1 MKTELLKEARALT
14 ETYAKMDLFREK
26 NELTPIQIEWTLFK
40 IANTFVDGGT
50 LVDLGGGYN
59 FTNAVLANLGMK
71 VICVDLLEDYFV
83 HSTLKASMSEQ
94 FDYLREQGVNFIKTD
109 LINFDLEKEFGSSAL
124 DVVCSYHCLEHF
136 HHSPKKVISSSIKAL
151 KKGGIIF
158 IEVPNAVNIL
168 KRVKIALG
176 KTNYNPFDNYYE
188 SDRFVGHIRE
198 YSVDDLE
205 QFAEYLSL
213 KNWEIFGSNYYGN
226 LWNLLGINFFS
237 KSADFFLKLR
247 PGFCGAIHLRGYK
260 PD

>member
-1 MKTELLKEARALT
+1 
-14 ETYAKMDLFREK
+14 MDMFREK

-40 IANTFVDGGT
+40 IANTFVEGGT

-59 FTNAVLANLGMK
+59 YTNAVLANLGMK
-71 VICVDLLEDYFV
+71 VICVDLLDEYFI
-83 HSTLKASMSEQ
+83 HSTCQSSMNAQ
-94 FDYLREQGVNFIKTD
+94 FDFLKDQGVSFIKTD
-109 LINFDLEKEFGSSAL
+109 LIDFDLEQEFGPSSI

-136 HHSPKKVISSSIKAL
+136 HHSPRKVVTSSLKAL
-151 KKGGIIF
+151 KRGGFIF

-168 KRVKIALG
+168 KRIKIALG

-198 YSVDDLE
+198 YSVDDLK

-213 KNWEIFGSNYYGN
+213 NNWKIFGSNYYGN
-226 LWNLLGINFFS
+226 LWNMLGINIFS
-237 KSADFFLKLR
+237 RLADFLLKLR
-247 PGFCGAIHLRGYK
+247 PGLCGAIHLRGYK

>member
-1 MKTELLKEARALT
+1 MRAEVLKEARTLT
-14 ETYAKMDLFREK
+14 ENYAKMGLFQGK
-26 NELTPIQIEWTLFK
+26 SELTPIQIDWTLFK
-40 IANTFVDGGT
+40 IANSFVEGGT

-59 FTNAVLANLGMK
+59 YTNAVLVNLGMK
-71 VICVDLLEDYFV
+71 VICVDLMDDYFAY
-83 HSTLKASMSEQ
+83 STLKAPMTEQ
-94 FDYLREQGVNFIKTD
+94 FDFLKEQGVQFIKTD

-136 HHSPKKVISSSIKAL
+136 HHSPKKVISSALKAL
-151 KKGGIIF
+151 KSGGFIF

-168 KRVKIALG
+168 KRFKFAFG
-176 KTNYNPFDNYYE
+176 KTNYNPFDHYFE
-188 SDRFVGHIRE
+188 SDQFVGHVRE

-213 KNWEIFGSNYYGN
+213 KNWKIFGSNYYGN
-226 LWNLLGINFFS
+226 LWNLLGISFFS
-237 KSADFFLKLR
+237 KSVDFFLKLR

>member
-1 MKTELLKEARALT
+1 MKTELLKEARALA

-26 NELTPIQIEWTLFK
+26 NELTSIQIEWTLFK

-59 FTNAVLANLGMK
+59 FTNAVLVNLGMK
-71 VICVDLLEDYFV
+71 VICVDLLDDYFV
-83 HSTLKASMSEQ
+83 HSTLKAPMSEQ

-151 KKGGIIF
+151 KKGGVIF

-213 KNWEIFGSNYYGN
+213 KNWKIFGSNYYGN
-226 LWNLLGINFFS
+226 LWSLLGINFFS